1 MCAVSWMLRTKVRH
15 IPLCLCVR
23 ACACMLT
30 SSVAQSCSTLC
41 DSVDDS
47 PLSSSVQSFPGKNTG
62 AGCHFLLQGIF
73 LTHGLNSHLPC
84 LLHWQVDSLPL
95 SHPGNCTHT
104 YNTPFLWISFFFLR
118 NLLFFLRIMY
128 KIFINVY
135 LQRRKLKNGYE

>member
-1 MCAVSWMLRTKVRH
+1 MKSLQLYFYPVSWMLRTKVRH
-15 IPLCLCVR
+15 IPLCLCVH
-23 ACACMLT
+23 ACACTLT

-84 LLHWQVDSLPL
+84 LLHW
-95 SHPGNCTHT
+95 
-104 YNTPFLWISFFFLR
+104 R
-118 NLLFFLRIMY
+118 
-128 KIFINVY
+128 
-135 LQRRKLKNGYE
+135 RRKVRLLSRLGSPILCRVFHKSSARWWGWARMSEMASFTCLAP